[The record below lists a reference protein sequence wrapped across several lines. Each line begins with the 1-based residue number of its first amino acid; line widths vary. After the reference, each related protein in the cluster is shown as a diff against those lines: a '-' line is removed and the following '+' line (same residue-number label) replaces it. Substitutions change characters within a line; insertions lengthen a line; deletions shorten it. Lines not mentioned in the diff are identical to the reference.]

1 LPRGADFFLRGDAV
15 RFLPDVVGAI
25 VFFFELALR
34 ATVDFFREGFPA
46 EALAADFFLVS
57 VFVASF
63 RFVDDLP
70 ALVVFFLLVFF
81 LLVFFLLVFFA
92 LVFFLLSFFLLVT
105 FFLLAT
111 RFLPAFVAFR
121 AAGRLRAL

>member
-1 LPRGADFFLRGDAV
+1 M
-15 RFLPDVVGAI
+15 

-34 ATVDFFREGFPA
+34 VTVDFFRDDFPT
-46 EALAADFFLVS
+46 EALAADFFLVT
-57 VFVASF
+57 FLFASF

-70 ALVVFFLLVFF
+70 ALVVFFLLVFLLLVCV
-81 LLVFFLLVFFA
+81 LLVFFFVVFFA
-92 LVFFLLSFFLLVT
+92 PDFFLVT
-105 FFLLAT
+105 FFLLVTLFLLAI